1 MQEFSEDL
9 SSAAGAAASRF
20 GTNVMG
26 AFSLAAFRKA
36 EAAAAEGERGDEAD
50 PQASHG
56 AAEASSEVGA
66 LDWLPAF
73 WVVAGVGRAR
83 SACSPQTSSSCKLCQ
98 LTGRSA

>member
-36 EAAAAEGERGDEAD
+36 EAAAAESERGDETD
-50 PQASHG
+50 PQAAHG
-56 AAEASSEVGA
+56 AAEASSEVIA
-66 LDWLPAF
+66 LSGLALA
-73 WVVAGVGRAR
+73 V
-83 SACSPQTSSSCKLCQ
+83 
-98 LTGRSA
+98 